1 MMQLILFIVKFGT
14 LIMPNERN
22 ETTNLNL
29 IEKGSGTV
37 NLRWREHTFCAYLGL
52 FLDLMVDDNC

>member
-29 IEKGSGTV
+29 IEMGSQFEMG
-37 NLRWREHTFCAYLGL
+37 EHTFCAYLGL